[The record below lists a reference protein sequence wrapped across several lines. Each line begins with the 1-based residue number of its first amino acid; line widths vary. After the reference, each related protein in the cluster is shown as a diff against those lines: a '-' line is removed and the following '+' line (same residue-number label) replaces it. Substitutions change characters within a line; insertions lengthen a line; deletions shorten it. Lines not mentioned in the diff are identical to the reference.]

1 MSLCISIVMSQNY
14 LFLFGALVVAIFIAM
29 TVLPNILLISHKKRL
44 FDMPDKRK
52 VHHSP
57 VPRLGGLSFF
67 PVILITMG
75 MLLLVYHLMGYPSGG
90 LKGNVSYELLALTV
104 GSMMLFL
111 VGLADDLIGVGYKR
125 KFLVQI
131 MAAAMLVI
139 SGVWIKSLDGLFG
152 IYNVPAWFGMP
163 FTMLIMVYVTNAINL
178 IDGIDG
184 LASGLCAISLVS
196 LAVLHLVLGLNIYA
210 LLAVTTLG
218 VIIPFWFY
226 NVFGNAMRGR
236 KLFMGDSGS
245 LSLGYILSFLMIH
258 LSTVD
263 VNPRIPADY
272 NMVLAFTTML
282 VPLLDVVRVVGHR
295 LRNGK
300 NPFLPDKN
308 HIHHKLLRC
317 GLRVRQVMVVICL
330 LSLMFILINFC
341 LIGSVNITY
350 ILLVDVVVWLVF
362 HAILDVIIHRK
373 PTESQCL

>member
-1 MSLCISIVMSQNY
+1 ML
-14 LFLFGALVVAIFIAM
+14 GALVVAMIIAM
-29 TVLPNILLISHKKRL
+29 SVLPNILLISHKKKL
-44 FDMPDKRK
+44 FDMPNERK
-52 VHHSP
+52 VHHAP
-57 VPRLGGLSFF
+57 IPRLGGLSFF

-75 MLLLVYHLMGYPSGG
+75 GFLLVYHLMGYKSDSMQT
-90 LKGNVSYELLALTV
+90 NTSYEFLALAV

-111 VGLADDLIGVGYKR
+111 VGLADDLIGVGYKQ
-125 KFLVQI
+125 KFVVQI
-131 MAAAMLVI
+131 MAASLLVA

-152 IYNVPAWFGMP
+152 VYDVPAWFGMP
-163 FTMLIMVYVTNAINL
+163 FTVLIVVYVTNAINL

-184 LASGLCAISLVS
+184 LASGLCAISLVA
-196 LAVLHLVLGLNIYA
+196 LAGLHIWLHMYSYA
-210 LLAVTTLG
+210 LLCISAIG
-218 VIIPFWFY
+218 VIIPFWYY

-263 VNPRIPADY
+263 ISPRIPGDY

-300 NPFLPDKN
+300 NPFLPDKS

-317 GLRVRQVMVVICL
+317 GLRVRQVMVSICM
-330 LSLMFILINFC
+330 LSLMFILINVA
-341 LIGSVNITY
+341 LIGSVNITF
-350 ILLVDVVVWLVF
+350 ILLIDLIVWLVF
-362 HAILDVIIHRK
+362 HIILDIILHKRGA
-373 PTESQCL
+373 ENMV

>member
-1 MSLCISIVMSQNY
+1 MLPIHYFLLGAFIV
-14 LFLFGALVVAIFIAM
+14 AVCVAM
-29 TVLPNILLISHKKRL
+29 MVLPNILLISHKKKL
-44 FDMPDKRK
+44 FDMPNQRK
-52 VHHSP
+52 VHHTP

-67 PVILITMG
+67 PVILITVG
-75 MLLLVYHLMGYPSGG
+75 GLMLIYHLLGYKSDSMQGRTMP
-90 LKGNVSYELLALTV
+90 YELLSLTV

-111 VGLADDLIGVGYKR
+111 VGLADDLIGIGYKR

-131 MAAAMLVI
+131 VAALLLVS

-152 IYNVPAWFGMP
+152 IYNLSPWIGMP
-163 FTMLIMVYVTNAINL
+163 FTVLVVVYITNAINL

-184 LASGLCAISLVS
+184 LASGLCAISLVA
-196 LAVLHLVLGLNIYA
+196 LTILHLMLHLHSYA
-210 LLAVTTLG
+210 LLSIATLG

-272 NMVLAFTTML
+272 NMVLAISTML

-295 LRNGK
+295 LLYGH
-300 NPFLPDKN
+300 NPFLPDTN

-317 GLRVRQVMVVICL
+317 GLRVRQVMVAICL
-330 LSLMFILINFC
+330 LSLMFILINIC
-341 LIGSVNITY
+341 LIGHVNIT
-350 ILLVDVVVWLVF
+350 IVLLVDCIVWIVF
-362 HAILDVIIHRK
+362 HVVLDLILHKRVK
-373 PTESQCL
+373 EGKVEL

>member
-1 MSLCISIVMSQNY
+1 MLTVYYY
-14 LFLFGALVVAIFIAM
+14 LLAAFVVAVLVAM
-29 TVLPNILLISHKKRL
+29 MVLPHILLISHKKKL

-52 VHHSP
+52 VHHAP
-57 VPRLGGLSFF
+57 IPRLGGLSFF

-75 MLLLVYHLMGYPSGG
+75 GFLLVYHLMGYRSDSMQTNT
-90 LKGNVSYELLALTV
+90 LYEFLALAV

-111 VGLADDLIGVGYKR
+111 VGLADDLIGVGYKQ
-125 KFLVQI
+125 KFVVQI
-131 MAAAMLVI
+131 MAALLLVV

-152 IYNVPAWFGMP
+152 VYDVPAWFGMP
-163 FTMLIMVYVTNAINL
+163 FTVLIVVYVTNAINL

-184 LASGLCAISLVS
+184 LASGLCAISLVA
-196 LAVLHLVLGLNIYA
+196 LAGLHIWLHMYSYA
-210 LLAVTTLG
+210 LLCISAIG
-218 VIIPFWFY
+218 VIIPFWYY

-263 VNPRIPADY
+263 ISPRIPGDY

-300 NPFLPDKN
+300 NPFLPDKS

-317 GLRVRQVMVVICL
+317 GLRVRQVMVSICM
-330 LSLMFILINFC
+330 LSLMFILINVA
-341 LIGSVNITY
+341 LIGSVNITF
-350 ILLVDVVVWLVF
+350 ILLIDLIVWLVF
-362 HAILDVIIHRK
+362 HIILDIILHKRGA
-373 PTESQCL
+373 ENMV

>member
-1 MSLCISIVMSQNY
+1 MLTIYYFLLAAFFVSTIV
-14 LFLFGALVVAIFIAM
+14 AM
-29 TVLPNILLISHKKRL
+29 LVLPNILLISHKKKL

-52 VHHSP
+52 VHHAP
-57 VPRLGGLSFF
+57 IPRLGGLSFF
-67 PVILITMG
+67 PVMLITMG
-75 MLLLVYHLMGYPSGG
+75 GLVLIYHLMGLSSGSMHG
-90 LKGNVSYELLALTV
+90 EVPYEFLALLV

-111 VGLADDLIGVGYKR
+111 VGLADDLIGVGYKK

-131 MAAAMLVI
+131 VAASLLVA

-152 IYNVPAWFGMP
+152 IYQLSLWVGMP
-163 FTMLIMVYVTNAINL
+163 FTVLIVVYVTNAINL

-184 LASGLCAISLVS
+184 LASGLCGISLVA
-196 LAVLHLVLGLNIYA
+196 LAGLHIWLHLFSFA
-210 LLAVTTLG
+210 LLCIAALG

-245 LSLGYILSFLMIH
+245 LSLGYIISFLMIH

-263 VNPRIPADY
+263 VNPHVVSDY
-272 NMVLAFTTML
+272 NMVFAFTTML

-295 LRNGK
+295 LRNKK

-317 GLRVRQVMVVICL
+317 GLRVRQVMVSICL
-330 LSLMFILINFC
+330 LSLMFILINVA
-341 LIGSVNITY
+341 LIGDINITY
-350 ILLVDVVVWLVF
+350 ILGIDIVVWIVF
-362 HAILDVIIHRK
+362 HLILDVILHTRRTKQEI
-373 PTESQCL
+373 